1 MLNSL
6 VCLAAQ
12 SSRELAKIEGF
23 VPIKD
28 PAIQATFKDDPEQD
42 CFWVTSVKDPA
53 FQKLAKQ

>member
-1 MLNSL
+1 MEVMLNSL

-53 FQKLAKQ
+53 F